1 MKRLPPYL
9 FTVVDSLK
17 LEVKSLGVD
26 VIDFSMGNPD
36 LDPPPHAIQAL
47 REALSF
53 PGIHRYSKS
62 DLEIERNFRKAIT
75 QWYYEKFRV
84 SLNPETEVVP
94 CIGSKEGIAH
104 LALAFMNNDD
114 LALIPSPAYPVHF
127 NGIIMAGGIL
137 YNIPLREEKDYLPDL
152 FSLPKETTRL
162 SKLLLLSYPHNPTG
176 ATCDLEF
183 YEKVIHWARDKQ
195 IIIASDLAYSD
206 FVFRGKRAYSI
217 LEAKGAMKHA
227 IEFHT
232 FSKSYSMPGWRVA
245 FAVGNREILA
255 SLAKT
260 KSYCDFGIFRAIQ
273 YAATKTL
280 LGPQAYV
287 KKAAGIYKKRVG
299 LLVDGLNRIGWP
311 TQKPN
316 ATFYVWTRIPM
327 KYGEHTSM
335 AFTELLL
342 RETGVAVAPGT
353 GFGEYGEGYVRFAL
367 VVSEERIREALKR
380 MERFLEDGGSVKK
393 LHPKHYPKKV
403 VGRVAPPSRLGI
415 KIHSERR

>member
-1 MKRLPPYL
+1 MQEANRMKRLPPYL
-9 FTVVDSLK
+9 FTVVDNLK
-17 LEVKSLGVD
+17 REVAKQGVD

-36 LDPPPHAIQAL
+36 LAPPPHAIKAL
-47 REALSF
+47 QEALTF
-53 PGIHRYSKS
+53 PGIHRYSKA
-62 DLEIERNFRKAIT
+62 DLEIERNFRKSIAE
-75 QWYYEKFRV
+75 WYHGRFGVELDPD
-84 SLNPETEVVP
+84 SEVVP

-137 YNIPLREEKDYLPDL
+137 YNIPLREEKHYLPDL

-162 SKLLLLSYPHNPTG
+162 SKLLMLSYPHNPTG
-176 ATCDLEF
+176 ATCDLGF

-206 FVFRGKRAYSI
+206 FVFRGKRASSI
-217 LEAKGAMKHA
+217 LEVKNANKHA

-232 FSKSYSMPGWRVA
+232 FSKSYSMPGWRIG

-260 KSYCDFGIFRAIQ
+260 KSYCDFGIFRAVQ

-280 LGPQAYV
+280 LGPQTYV
-287 KKAAGIYKKRVG
+287 KKLVEIYRKRMDF
-299 LLVDGLNRIGWP
+299 LVDGLNRIGWKTKAP
-311 TQKPN
+311 D
-316 ATFYVWTRIPM
+316 ATFYLWAKIPM
-327 KYGEHTSM
+327 KYDEHTSM

-353 GFGEYGEGYVRFAL
+353 GFGEYGEDYVRFAL
-367 VVSEERIREALKR
+367 VVPEERIQEALGR
-380 MERFLEDGGSVKK
+380 IQRFLEDGNSGKK
-393 LHPKHYPKKV
+393 PRRLKGKIQS
-403 VGRVAPPSRLGI
+403 GRR
-415 KIHSERR
+415 

>member
-1 MKRLPPYL
+1 MHEANRMKRLPPYL
-9 FTVVDSLK
+9 FTVVDNLK
-17 LEVKSLGVD
+17 REVRSRGTD

-36 LDPPPHAIQAL
+36 LPPPPHTIQAL

-53 PGIHRYSKS
+53 PEIHRYSKS
-62 DLEIERNFRKAIT
+62 DQAIEKNFRKAIAA
-75 QWYYEKFRV
+75 WYHTKFGV
-84 SLNPETEVVP
+84 SLDPDTEVVP

-137 YNIPLREEKDYLPDL
+137 YNIPLREESHYLPDL

-162 SKLLLLSYPHNPTG
+162 SKLLMLSYPHNPTA

-206 FVFRGKRAYSI
+206 FIFRGKRANSI
-217 LEAKGAMKHA
+217 LEVKDAVKHCV
-227 IEFHT
+227 EFHT
-232 FSKSYSMPGWRVA
+232 LSKSYCMAGWRVG

-260 KSYCDFGIFRAIQ
+260 KSYCDFGMFRAIQ

-280 LGPQAYV
+280 EGPQGHV
-287 KKAAGIYKKRVG
+287 KKLVETYKKRVKS
-299 LLVDGLNRIGWP
+299 LVDGLNQVGWP
-311 TQKPN
+311 TRMPD
-316 ATFYVWTRIPM
+316 ATFYVWTKIPLRFD
-327 KYGEHTSM
+327 EHTSM

-342 RETGVAVAPGT
+342 RETGVCAAPGT

-367 VVSEERIREALKR
+367 VVSEERIKEALSRIQK
-380 MERFLEDGGSVKK
+380 FLQNGNSNAKSSRK
-393 LHPKHYPKKV
+393 LRKV
-403 VGRVAPPSRLGI
+403 E
-415 KIHSERR
+415 KIIRKGVRK

>member
-1 MKRLPPYL
+1 MHEANRMKRLPPYL
-9 FTVVDSLK
+9 FTVVDNLK
-17 LEVKSLGVD
+17 REVRSQGVD

-36 LDPPPHAIQAL
+36 LDPPPHALKAL
-47 REALSF
+47 RDALGL
-53 PGIHRYSKS
+53 PGIHRYSKW
-62 DLEIERNFRKAIT
+62 DLEIERNFRRAIA
-75 QWYYEKFRV
+75 QWYHEKFRV
-84 SLNPETEVVP
+84 ELDPDSEVVP

-114 LALIPSPAYPVHF
+114 LSLIPSPAYPVHF

-137 YNIPLREEKDYLPDL
+137 YNIPLKEENHYLPDL
-152 FSLPKETTRL
+152 FALPKETTRL
-162 SKLLLLSYPHNPTG
+162 SKLLMLSYPHNPTT
-176 ATCDLEF
+176 ATCDLGF

-217 LEAKGAMKHA
+217 LEAKDAIKHSV
-227 IEFHT
+227 EFHT
-232 FSKSYSMPGWRVA
+232 FSKSYSMAGWRIG
-245 FAVGNREILA
+245 FAVGNREVLA

-280 LGPQAYV
+280 TGPQGYV
-287 KKAAGIYKKRVG
+287 KKIVEVYRKRLD

-311 TQKPN
+311 TRKPD

-327 KYGEHTSM
+327 KFDEHSSM

-342 RETGVAVAPGT
+342 SEAGVAVAPGT

-367 VVSEERIREALKR
+367 VVPEERIKEALQR
-380 MERFLEDGGSVKK
+380 IQRFLLDGNSDKK
-393 LHPKHYPKKV
+393 RKQKY
-403 VGRVAPPSRLGI
+403 
-415 KIHSERR
+415 RRAAKNAARK

>member
-1 MKRLPPYL
+1 MHEANRMKRLPPYL
-9 FTVVDSLK
+9 FTVVDNLK
-17 LEVKSLGVD
+17 RQVRELGID

-36 LDPPPHAIQAL
+36 LAPPAHAIQAL

-62 DLEIERNFRKAIT
+62 DLEIEQNFRKAIA
-75 QWYYEKFRV
+75 QWYDERFGVK
-84 SLNPETEVVP
+84 LDPNTEVVP

-137 YNIPLREEKDYLPDL
+137 YNIPLREENHYLPDL

-162 SKLLLLSYPHNPTG
+162 SKLLMLSYPHNPTG
-176 ATCDLEF
+176 ATCDLAF
-183 YEKVIHWARDKQ
+183 YEKVIHWARDKE

-206 FVFRGKRAYSI
+206 FVFRGKRASSI
-217 LEAKGAMKHA
+217 LEAKDAMKHA

-232 FSKSYSMPGWRVA
+232 FSKSYSMPGWRIG
-245 FAVGNREILA
+245 FAVGNRTVLA

-280 LGPQAYV
+280 TGPQGYV
-287 KKAAGIYKKRVG
+287 KKIVEIYRRRIDC
-299 LLVDGLNRIGWP
+299 LVDGLNRIGWKTP
-311 TQKPN
+311 KPD
-316 ATFYVWTRIPM
+316 ATFYVWTKLPM
-327 KYGEHTSM
+327 KFDEHTSM
-335 AFTELLL
+335 VFTELLL
-342 RETGVAVAPGT
+342 KETGVAVAPGT

-367 VVSEERIREALKR
+367 VVPEERIKEALKR
-380 MERFLEDGGSVKK
+380 IQIFLQNGNSKQRSK
-393 LHPKHYPKKV
+393 RKRK
-403 VGRVAPPSRLGI
+403 S
-415 KIHSERR
+415 